1 MAEIPDQ
8 IQNMNSSFRNIS
20 SIILVAFFITILS
33 GCDNNQKI
41 EEGEGYVKVS
51 GGKVWYRI
59 NGTGENTPVLLLHG
73 GPGSSSYGFE
83 PYKELGKDR
92 PIIFYDQL
100 GSGRSDRII
109 DTTLMTVERY
119 VEEVEK
125 LRQELDLEKVYL
137 HGQSWGTALG
147 LEYYLKYP
155 EHVKGIIFSSPY
167 FSTKRWIRDAN
178 ELVKTLPDSIQS
190 IIRTNEE
197 NKTFSNQEYQ
207 DAVALFYSK
216 FLRRKERSQAKKDS
230 ASKYFG
236 TNVYEYMW
244 GPSEF
249 TATGTLLNY
258 DRINKLSEVDVPVLF
273 ITGEYDEARPA
284 TVKYYQSLVPGSKYA
299 EISNSGHATLN
310 DNPEEALSAI
320 QKFLNNA
327 DNIEE

>member
-1 MAEIPDQ
+1 MNFRSISIISFLVLSVLIGCKETEKEKQ
-8 IQNMNSSFRNIS
+8 IQ
-20 SIILVAFFITILS
+20 
-33 GCDNNQKI
+33 
-41 EEGEGYVKVS
+41 EGEGYVEVN

-59 NGTGENTPVLLLHG
+59 NGKGANTPVLLLHG
-73 GPGSSSYGFE
+73 GPGSSSFGFE
-83 PYKELGKDR
+83 PYKKISEDR
-92 PIIFYDQL
+92 PVIFYDQL
-100 GSGRSDRII
+100 GSGRSDRIT

-119 VEEVEK
+119 IDEVEQVRK
-125 LRQELDLEKVYL
+125 ELDVDKVYL

-155 EHVKGIIFSSPY
+155 EHVEGIIFSSPY

-178 ELVKTLPDSIQS
+178 ELVTTLPDSIQK

-197 NKTFSNQEYQ
+197 NKTFSNPEYQ
-207 DAVALFYSK
+207 DAVTLFYSK
-216 FLRRKERSQAKKDS
+216 FLRRKDRSQAQKDT

-258 DRINKLSEVDVPVLF
+258 DRIDKLSEVKVPVLF
-273 ITGEYDEARPA
+273 ITGEFDEAIPS
-284 TVKYYQSLVPGSKYA
+284 TVKEYQQMVPGA
-299 EISNSGHATLN
+299 EFVEISNSGHATLN

-320 QKFLNNA
+320 KRFL
-327 DNIEE
+327 DKTDETLD

>member
-1 MAEIPDQ
+1 MK
-8 IQNMNSSFRNIS
+8 SSIRNIS
-20 SIILVAFFITILS
+20 LIISIIFVCGLIS
-33 GCDNNQKI
+33 CDNKQKI
-41 EEGEGYVKVS
+41 EEGEGYVEVS

-59 NGTGENTPVLLLHG
+59 NGTGDKTPVLLLHG

-83 PYKELGKDR
+83 PYKKLSKDR
-92 PIIFYDQL
+92 PVIFYDQL
-100 GSGRSDRII
+100 GSGRSDRIT

-119 VEEVEK
+119 VDEVEK
-125 LRQELDLEKVYL
+125 VRKELGLNKFYL

-167 FSTKRWIRDAN
+167 FSTKRWIKDAN
-178 ELVKTLPDSIQS
+178 ELVKTLPDSIQT
-190 IIRTNEE
+190 IIRTNEK

-216 FLRRKERSQAKKDS
+216 FLRRKERSQAEKDT

-258 DRINKLSEVDVPVLF
+258 DRINKLSEVKVPVLF
-273 ITGEYDEARPA
+273 ITGEYDEARPE
-284 TVKYYQSLVPGSKYA
+284 TVKYYQSLVPEAEFA

-320 QKFLNNA
+320 QKFLNNT
-327 DNIEE
+327 DIKKE